1 MLDLI
6 LTIIPGEWLAAV
18 GLAIAAL
25 AATWFGGRKAGKTD
39 ANVDALKSEV
49 KAHERM
55 SDADLGHGASDS
67 ERIKRL
73 HDFAGRHGG

>member
-6 LTIIPGEWLAAV
+6 LSFIPGEWIAAA

-25 AATWFGGRKAGKTD
+25 VATWFGGRKAGKSD
-39 ANVDALKSEV
+39 AKVDALKQEV

-55 SDADLGHGASDS
+55 SDADTGVGASDS